1 VNGGDALQALDL
13 RPIFAAIVNFDE
25 QAKRFSVDD
34 IINQL
39 DPHFQRIFTE
49 IGFGELPVSEEGAA
63 GQAVDCLRALEAKAI
78 DGQMEVLRRKVQELE
93 KAGDMDGAMRAAE
106 ELNALKRRK
115 K

>member
-1 VNGGDALQALDL
+1 M
-13 RPIFAAIVNFDE
+13 NFDE
-25 QAKRFSVDD
+25 QAKHFALED
-34 IINQL
+34 IVNQL
-39 DPHFQRIFTE
+39 DPHFQRILTE

-63 GQAVDCLRALEAKAI
+63 GQAVDCLRALETKAI

-93 KAGDMDGAMRAAE
+93 KAGDIEAAMRAAE